1 MLHFRKIIK
10 MLKNEIVVFDFD
22 GTLTAFAY
30 PYYDKDEKGK
40 RTLRQPNRLLPCRDD
55 EIYEYSKTKNLYQ
68 PGTYKTLDC
77 MKYIIKHLDV
87 NNIYILTR
95 TEPTLIDKKNVCIQK
110 EFPMFKREH
119 ILHVYKAEEKVLEL
133 EKLKNRYHKLPIFIE
148 DTFKTILN
156 AEEAEVARGIHISFF
171 LI

>member
-1 MLHFRKIIK
+1 

-30 PYYDKDEKGK
+30 PYYDQDEKGK
-40 RTLRQPNRLLPCRDD
+40 RILRKPNRLLPCRDD

-77 MKYIIKHLDV
+77 MKYIIKHLDA

-110 EFPMFKREH
+110 NSRCLKENIFFTCIKPKKR
-119 ILHVYKAEEKVLEL
+119 YW
-133 EKLKNRYHKLPIFIE
+133 N
-148 DTFKTILN
+148 
-156 AEEAEVARGIHISFF
+156 
-171 LI
+171 

>member
-1 MLHFRKIIK
+1 
-10 MLKNEIVVFDFD
+10 
-22 GTLTAFAY
+22 
-30 PYYDKDEKGK
+30 
-40 RTLRQPNRLLPCRDD
+40 
-55 EIYEYSKTKNLYQ
+55 
-68 PGTYKTLDC
+68 

-133 EKLKNRYHKLPIFIE
+133 EKLKNRYHKLPIFIADQRKKKGGSKIHATDE
-148 DTFKTILN
+148 QQRQKVITGRLLYQHRTADAMHRQAKKEHRN
-156 AEEAEVARGIHISFF
+156 AYCFSNASKNSFEQSGLF
-171 LI
+171 FFFHLLCASS